1 MARVTKSSKII
12 TAIEDA
18 DLSDDPDT
26 TMVDQFGTPEPS
38 SPHRSDATA
47 FANPGPATSH
57 SGVIQALMR
66 DSIDREISREAS
78 EQSGEPVES
87 TIPPKTAK
95 TVTKS
100 AYMRILIPRFHS
112 R

>member
-12 TAIEDA
+12 TAIEGT

-38 SPHRSDATA
+38 SPHRPDATTV
-47 FANPGPATSH
+47 ANPASSH
-57 SGVIQALMR
+57 SGVIQALMH
-66 DSIDREISREAS
+66 DSIDREISREAP

-95 TVTKS
+95 TVMKS
-100 AYMRILIPRFHS
+100 AYMHILIP
-112 R
+112 